1 MYQQPTTSP
10 AARLANGD
18 FSSVLQECLPS
29 FSAYLPLSSAKDTTS
44 KQPVECVSAPHG
56 VALSGTGIITHT
68 SHFPSPA
75 NPLPGNGDSFLKTS
89 AARTT
94 SAMTRFSF
102 PSLPLAVS
110 VSRMAG
116 PNGMLQQSAEDRWK
130 KTGEGEGGIIGI
142 EYRFGQGT
150 VVADFNCG
158 GMFRAWVDDAGK
170 ERMMVFK
177 EEF

>member
-1 MYQQPTTSP
+1 
-10 AARLANGD
+10 
-18 FSSVLQECLPS
+18 
-29 FSAYLPLSSAKDTTS
+29 
-44 KQPVECVSAPHG
+44 
-56 VALSGTGIITHT
+56 
-68 SHFPSPA
+68 
-75 NPLPGNGDSFLKTS
+75 
-89 AARTT
+89 
-94 SAMTRFSF
+94 MTRFSF
-102 PSLPLAVS
+102 PPLPLAVS
-110 VSRMAG
+110 VSRVAG
-116 PNGMLQQSAEDRWK
+116 PGGILQQSAEGRWK

>member
-1 MYQQPTTSP
+1 
-10 AARLANGD
+10 
-18 FSSVLQECLPS
+18 
-29 FSAYLPLSSAKDTTS
+29 
-44 KQPVECVSAPHG
+44 
-56 VALSGTGIITHT
+56 
-68 SHFPSPA
+68 
-75 NPLPGNGDSFLKTS
+75 
-89 AARTT
+89 
-94 SAMTRFSF
+94 MTRFSS

-110 VSRMAG
+110 VSRVAG
-116 PNGMLQQSAEDRWK
+116 PDGMLQQSAEERWK

-158 GMFRAWVDDAGK
+158 GMVRAWVDDAGK

>member
-1 MYQQPTTSP
+1 MSP
-10 AARLANGD
+10 AAKLVNGD

-29 FSAYLPLSSAKDTTS
+29 FSAYLPLSSTEDTTS
-44 KQPVECVSAPHG
+44 KPPVECFSAPHG
-56 VALSGTGIITHT
+56 VALSGTGIITHP
-68 SHFPSPA
+68 SPFPLTFPA

-102 PSLPLAVS
+102 PPLPLAVS

-116 PNGMLQQSAEDRWK
+116 PNGMLQQSAEARWK

-170 ERMMVFK
+170 QRMLVFK

>member
-1 MYQQPTTSP
+1 
-10 AARLANGD
+10 
-18 FSSVLQECLPS
+18 
-29 FSAYLPLSSAKDTTS
+29 
-44 KQPVECVSAPHG
+44 
-56 VALSGTGIITHT
+56 
-68 SHFPSPA
+68 
-75 NPLPGNGDSFLKTS
+75 
-89 AARTT
+89 
-94 SAMTRFSF
+94 MTRFSS

-110 VSRMAG
+110 VSRVAG
-116 PNGMLQQSAEDRWK
+116 PGGILQQSAEERWK

-142 EYRFGQGT
+142 EYRYGQGK